1 MAEVIGRIENI
12 EEKQAANGGGYLV
25 VDLEGQE
32 KGFFDWQGHL
42 LAAEVTTGD
51 TVKIEH
57 SGGKYRRL
65 QSIEKVSGREELA
78 AKSAKGGDREVN
90 GRERRIVR
98 QSCLKTAVELLAQSE
113 LDYESKEVQVV
124 ELAKRMEEWVLR

>member
-1 MAEVIGRIENI
+1 MAEMIGRIERINQKKSSSGDCYNI
-12 EEKQAANGGGYLV
+12 VDIEAEEQ
-25 VDLEGQE
+25 
-32 KGFFDWQGHL
+32 GFFDWDGHVQ
-42 LAAEVTTGD
+42 AAGASEGD
-51 TVKIEH
+51 TVKIGH
-57 SGGKYRRL
+57 SGGKYRRI
-65 QSIEKVSGREELA
+65 QSVAKVSGKKDLA
-78 AKSAKGGDREVN
+78 AASQKSSDDELN

>member
-42 LAAEVTTGD
+42 LVAEANTGD
-51 TVKIEH
+51 TVRIKH
-57 SGGKYRRL
+57 SGGKYRRI
-65 QSIEKVSGREELA
+65 QSVEKVSGKGDVA
-78 AKSAKGGDREVN
+78 AKSQKSSDDEVN

-98 QSCLKTAVELLAQSE
+98 QSCLKTAVELLAQSD

>member
-1 MAEVIGRIENI
+1 MAEVIGRVERINQKKSNSGDCYTI
-12 EEKQAANGGGYLV
+12 VDIDGEEQ
-25 VDLEGQE
+25 
-32 KGFFDWQGHL
+32 GFFDWDGHVQ
-42 LAAEVTTGD
+42 AAGVTEGD
-51 TVKIEH
+51 NVKIEH
-57 SGGKYRRL
+57 SGGKYRRI
-65 QSIEKVSGREELA
+65 QSVEKVSGTKDVA

>member
-1 MAEVIGRIENI
+1 MVEVIGRIDNI

-25 VDLEGQE
+25 VDLEGEE

-42 LAAEVTTGD
+42 LASEANIGD

-57 SGGKYRRL
+57 SGGKYRRI
-65 QSIEKVSGREELA
+65 QSVEKISDKEDVAR
-78 AKSAKGGDREVN
+78 KSENSSDPEVN

-98 QSCLKTAVELLAQSE
+98 QSCLKTAVELLGQSE
-113 LDYESKEVQVV
+113 SPFQDKELQVT

>member
-25 VDLEGQE
+25 VDIEAQDR
-32 KGFFDWQGHL
+32 GFFDWQGHL
-42 LAAEVTTGD
+42 LAAGANTGD

-57 SGGKYRRL
+57 DGGKYRRI
-65 QSIEKVSGREELA
+65 QSVEKVSGKEDVVGELENG
-78 AKSAKGGDREVN
+78 SDGEVN